1 MEIYCDLCNNEIKE
15 EDYEDLM
22 FYIPRSAMKSHDT
35 HCRYCKHCAIERAL
49 IEAEE
54 ECDITY
60 TKRDIESIKKNENC
74 ENTIELAEAL
84 EEWAYAIKKDIEFLE
99 LTKKDIKRF
108 KGNMSYIDFYFF
120 LEELIMQQNKGEEN
134 GEFRIME

>member
-1 MEIYCDLCNNEIKE
+1 MAIYCDCCNNEIKE

-22 FYIPRSAMKSHDT
+22 FYIPRSAMKSHN
-35 HCRYCKHCAIERAL
+35 RYCKHCAIERAL

-60 TKRDIESIKKNENC
+60 TKIDIESIKQNEDC

-84 EEWAYAIKKDIEFLE
+84 ENWAYAIKKDIEFLE
-99 LTKKDIKRF
+99 LSKKDIKRF
-108 KGNMSYIDFYFF
+108 KGKMSYIDFYLF
-120 LEELIMQQNKGEEN
+120 LEELIKQQNKGEEN
-134 GEFRIME
+134 GEFRIVE